1 MPMNIV
7 EQKIANKYPG
17 LVRIEEKK
25 GPAPI
30 SVTIVKN
37 HYPDF
42 KILFPEE
49 QAGLWVEIKGHIV
62 DRMYLP
68 MLANYPDSL
77 KKFYRV
83 VLVNKSKKERE
94 KVGSKLDKLGIVWSS
109 LVIPNQWFL
118 DAAKLW
124 EEQQR
129 CKNGQT
135 LVNLKT
141 TPTS

>member
-7 EQKIANKYPG
+7 EQKIANQYPG

-83 VLVNKSKKERE
+83 VLVNKNKKERE
-94 KVGSKLDKLGIVWSS
+94 KVGRKLDKLGIVWSN
-109 LVIPNQWFL
+109 LVIPEQWFL
-118 DAAKLW
+118 DAALLW

-135 LVNLKT
+135 LVNSKT